1 MSQSEKLLTQDSV
14 IQEGIASAP
23 LPPLCSSRTPWASV
37 VGEGSKGRAS
47 ERWQGRFHVCFYVSF
62 ICSSI
67 VCTLHD
73 STEPESACSFEK

>member
-1 MSQSEKLLTQDSV
+1 MSQSERLLTQDSV
-14 IQEGIASAP
+14 TQEGTTSAP
-23 LPPLCSSRTPWASV
+23 QPLCSSRTPWASV

-47 ERWQGRFHVCFYVSF
+47 ERWQGCFHVCFYVSF

>member
-1 MSQSEKLLTQDSV
+1 M
-14 IQEGIASAP
+14 
-23 LPPLCSSRTPWASV
+23 

-47 ERWQGRFHVCFYVSF
+47 ERWQGRFHVCFCVPF

-73 STEPESACSFEK
+73 STEPESCSFEKEFKKNSLNCRAVLPDFPGDRAHMGSAASVVGGEEG